1 MAPLNTDIKTTISLF
16 LADKWW
22 MTALRGL
29 FAIVFGLA
37 IMIWPGISLSIL
49 LTLFGI
55 FSIFSGSVLLL
66 LALQGRTVE
75 GNWLLILEGCLGL
88 GLGLLTL
95 FRPQTTGIFLLLMV
109 AIWAII
115 TGIFQIGTAL
125 RLRRE
130 IENEWLLISAGIASA
145 LFGLLMAL
153 RPVAGATAIMW
164 LVGAYAISLGILLII
179 FSFRLKSWRQRSLKL
194 HAERSFHQDKNT
206 ISNQ

>member
-1 MAPLNTDIKTTISLF
+1 MPPLSSDTRATISLF

-29 FAIVFGLA
+29 FGILFGLV
-37 IMIWPGISLSIL
+37 IMIWPGISLAIL

-55 FSIFSGSVLLL
+55 FSIFSGSFLLL

-75 GNWLLILEGCLGL
+75 GNWLLILEGCLGI

-95 FRPQTTGIFLLLMV
+95 FRPQTTGIFLLAMV
-109 AIWAII
+109 AVWAII
-115 TGIFQIGTAL
+115 TGIFQIGVAL

-130 IENEWLLISAGIASA
+130 IENEWLLLSAGIASA
-145 LFGLLMAL
+145 LFGLLLAL

-164 LVGAYAISLGILLII
+164 LVGAYAISLGILLVIL
-179 FSFRLKSWRQRSLKL
+179 SFRLKHWRQHSLKR
-194 HAERSFHQDKNT
+194 HAERSFHQN
-206 ISNQ
+206 S

>member
-1 MAPLNTDIKTTISLF
+1 MPPLSSDTRATISLF

-29 FAIVFGLA
+29 FGILFGLV
-37 IMIWPGISLSIL
+37 IMIWPGISLAIL

-55 FSIFSGSVLLL
+55 FSIFSGSFLLL

-75 GNWLLILEGCLGL
+75 GNWLLILEGCLGI

-95 FRPQTTGIFLLLMV
+95 FRPQTTGIFLLVMV
-109 AIWAII
+109 AVWAII
-115 TGIFQIGTAL
+115 TGIFQIGVAL

-130 IENEWLLISAGIASA
+130 IENEWLLLSAGIASA
-145 LFGLLMAL
+145 LFGLLLAL

-164 LVGAYAISLGILLII
+164 LVGAYAISLGILLVIL
-179 FSFRLKSWRQRSLKL
+179 SFRLKHWRQHSLKR
-194 HAERSFHQDKNT
+194 HAERSFHQN
-206 ISNQ
+206 S